1 MHKYL
6 QPKAVNNNAKPNKL
20 MYGLFNSEAKF
31 LTIRITKCIGIYIDE
46 SEKDILF

>member
-6 QPKAVNNNAKPNKL
+6 EPETVNNDTEPNKL

-31 LTIRITKCIGIYIDE
+31 LTIRITKCIGINIDE